1 LHGDISEHFMAIE
14 VHEKYLV
21 RVFVQGH
28 SKSKA
33 IAGLPKVVCLE
44 LTNYTR
50 VKLPRKAV
58 LPYKLEQTHAHSPL
72 AAAACDLFAC
82 SQRSSQ
88 QQSWKTV
95 LACWLAGLPH
105 KPSLCL

>member
-1 LHGDISEHFMAIE
+1 MAIE
-14 VHEKYLV
+14 VHENYLV
-21 RVFVQGH
+21 RVFAQGH

-50 VKLPRKAV
+50 IKLSRKAV

-72 AAAACDLFAC
+72 AAVACDLLRAR
-82 SQRSSQ
+82 SVPPSNNHGKQR
-88 QQSWKTV
+88 
-95 LACWLAGLPH
+95 WLAGLPH